1 MSRNTIIQEA
11 IADAKATR
19 EAALENAKSL
29 IVDAFTPALKGKI
42 SENLEEAALAEGQD
56 QPSGYDS
63 GSPGQNGEDMLNKGD
78 GDAVYEDDDTSE
90 GVDEDVNED
99 VVDEDVYEIALA
111 EEDDDEEDEESR
123 AERADVDKYEYEQ
136 GKKAADDESE
146 MYEATKVKAYIHQL
160 QKENNAYKKAVK
172 QLQNEFNDVNL
183 FNAKLIYA
191 NKVLRT
197 PGLTKNQK
205 YGIVERFDDAGSIN
219 EVKIIYKSLTEG
231 VKIGATVGQKPKARK
246 SAGVIPSVSNGKSKI
261 NEEFERLQQLSGLL
275 KD

>member
-1 MSRNTIIQEA
+1 MSRKNIIQEA

-29 IVDAFTPALKGKI
+29 IVDAFTPGLKGKI
-42 SENLEEAALAEGQD
+42 SENLDEAVIAEGQD

-90 GVDEDVNED
+90 GTDEDVN
-99 VVDEDVYEIALA
+99 EDVYEIALA
-111 EEDDDEEDEESR
+111 EEEYEDEES
-123 AERADVDKYEYEQ
+123 EE
-136 GKKAADDESE
+136 ESE
-146 MYEATKVKAYIHQL
+146 EEEYSEEEVKESGMYEATQVKTYIRQL

-219 EVKIIYKSLTEG
+219 EVKIIFKSLTEG
-231 VKIGATVGQKPKARK
+231 VKIGAAVGQKPRARK
-246 SAGVIPSVSNGKSKI
+246 SSMVVPSVSNGKSQI
-261 NEEFERLQQLSGLL
+261 NEEFTRLQQLSGLL